1 MREASTRRTVTGT
14 GTTLFSFQTNNCQ
27 GECQAANSEIMPD
40 TKTVS
45 TTKSQNKSTY
55 YPFNR
60 IEIPLSK
67 EKTILL
73 YRILIY
79 VEKNDTKV
87 GRKGFNI
94 KALKPFLLHKRIQL
108 DTHTPIESA
117 NINSN
122 QIAYTD
128 VRGSE
133 VFSLLRHVRNAV
145 AHAYIEKNNNM
156 LILQDWRSGR
166 CTMYG
171 RIEEKLFFSLLQ
183 EIMKQKT

>member
-27 GECQAANSEIMPD
+27 GECPAANSEIMSD

-60 IEIPLSK
+60 IGIPLSK
-67 EKTILL
+67 EKIILL

-122 QIAYTD
+122 QIVYTD
-128 VRGSE
+128 V
-133 VFSLLRHVRNAV
+133 
-145 AHAYIEKNNNM
+145 
-156 LILQDWRSGR
+156 
-166 CTMYG
+166 
-171 RIEEKLFFSLLQ
+171 
-183 EIMKQKT
+183 